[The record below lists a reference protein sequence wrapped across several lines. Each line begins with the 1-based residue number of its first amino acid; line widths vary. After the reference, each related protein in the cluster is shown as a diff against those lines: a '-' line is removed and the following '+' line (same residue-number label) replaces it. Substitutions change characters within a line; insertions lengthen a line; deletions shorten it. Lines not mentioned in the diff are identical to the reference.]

1 MHRAVLA
8 LFALIF
14 FGSPTSAQFAERRLE
29 AIQSTKVVKIAYR
42 ADSRPFS
49 FIDTKGEPVGYT
61 IDLCRLVVRS
71 LERQLGEQLSIE
83 WVPAESRSRFMAVA
97 SGTADM
103 ECGSSTITLGRM
115 KEVDFSSIIFVD
127 STGVLVRT
135 GAGIHSFNAMTGRT
149 IAVIAGT
156 TNERAI
162 VEESKRRQLGIAVI
176 QVKDR
181 DSGIAALRAG
191 EVDGFA
197 SDKLLLVGAGLD
209 GSQGLTMLYDDL
221 SFEPYAIVLPRGDWA
236 FRLAVNTALAEI
248 YRQGGNLTVFN
259 TWFGGMGMKVGLL
272 LGAAFVLGSLPE

>member
-8 LFALIF
+8 LLALIF
-14 FGSPTSAQFAERRLE
+14 FGSPASAQFAERRLE
-29 AIQSTKVVKIAYR
+29 TIRSTKVVKVAYR

-49 FIDTKGEPVGYT
+49 FIDAKGQPVGYT
-61 IDLCRLVVRS
+61 IDLCRLVVGS

-83 WVPAESRSRFMAVA
+83 WVPAETRTRFMVVA

-127 STGVLVRT
+127 STGVLVRAS
-135 GAGIHSFNAMTGRT
+135 AGIHSFNAMTGRK

-156 TNERAI
+156 SNERAI
-162 VEESKRRQLGIAVI
+162 VEEIKRRQLSIAVI

-181 DSGIAALRAG
+181 DSGIAALRKG

-197 SDKLLLVGAGLD
+197 SDKLLLLGAGLD
-209 GSQGLTMLYDDL
+209 GSQGLTILYDDL

-248 YRQGGNLTVFN
+248 YRRGDNLTVFN
-259 TWFGGMGMKVGLL
+259 TWFGGMGIKVGLL